1 MSLSMTLGKRIAMG
15 IATMLLL
22 LVVVGM
28 AGYLGL
34 TRVSNVTAFY
44 SDINQFQQIV
54 SSVKGETDQY
64 FLALYGGNKEKE
76 EKAHKGAIAQLNH
89 AMAMVGRL
97 KNHPIV
103 HAEGKKKLSQAEKEL
118 AHYKR
123 ILGEYEQ
130 SEKVKRQLASEVK
143 ALYQPILN
151 KINTGKLWIEEMV
164 LNCKLLMNIVRVY
177 MNKSTDENWGS
188 VEADIGK
195 FNKSVKT
202 WAKKVEFSNQ
212 LRPVAEEIE
221 AQTLNFQSTVAQF
234 KDKVMD
240 QRKYADVMN
249 AYNSNFNGIC
259 NEFSQMSVQILKDQ
273 SRLSLQMIF
282 GAILAALL
290 IGSAYAFI
298 SIRKIVGRINAV
310 IDGVN
315 SGADQV
321 SYATEQVAS
330 ASQALA
336 EGASEQAAALEETSS
351 SLEEMSG
358 MTKNNATNANQA
370 KVMMGEI
377 NDIVLKVEKHM
388 ADMDGAIVNITR
400 SSEETRKIIKTIDEI
415 AFQTNLLALNAAVE
429 AARAGEAGAG
439 FAVVA
444 DEVRNLAMRAAESAR
459 NTAVLIGDTDKAVKV
474 GNELTAA
481 TKEAFQENISVTDRV
496 RQLVDEIAS
505 ASTEQAQGIE
515 QVNRAVSEMDKVVQQ
530 NAAHAEQSAGA
541 AGVMNAQAAEM
552 KTFVGDLIALVEG
565 AEKAKD
571 DAAKDALIVNDCALI
586 AGRRQAQREEMREA
600 IK

>member
-34 TRVSNVTAFY
+34 TGVSNVTAFY

-64 FLALYGGNKEKE
+64 FLALYGGIKEKE
-76 EKAHKGAIAQLNH
+76 KKAHKGAIAQLNH

-164 LNCKLLMNIVRVY
+164 LNWKLLMNIVMVY

-249 AYNSNFNGIC
+249 AYNGNFNGIC

-388 ADMDGAIVNITR
+388 AEMDGAIGNISR

-474 GNELTAA
+474 GNELTTA

-541 AGVMNAQAAEM
+541 AGEMNAQAAEM

-571 DAAKDALIVNDCALI
+571 DAAKDALIVNDFALI
-586 AGRRQAQREEMREA
+586 AGQRQAQREEMRERM
-600 IK
+600 K

>member
-34 TRVSNVTAFY
+34 TGVSNVTAFY

-64 FLALYGGNKEKE
+64 FLALYGGIKEKE
-76 EKAHKGAIAQLNH
+76 KKAHKGAIAQLNH

-97 KNHPIV
+97 RNHPIV

-164 LNCKLLMNIVRVY
+164 LNWKLLMNIVMVY

-188 VEADIGK
+188 VEANIGK

-249 AYNSNFNGIC
+249 AYNGNFNGIC

-474 GNELTAA
+474 GNELTTA

-571 DAAKDALIVNDCALI
+571 DAAKDALIVNDFALI
-586 AGRRQAQREEMREA
+586 AGQRQAQREEMRERM
-600 IK
+600 K

>member
-15 IATMLLL
+15 IAIMLLL

-34 TRVSNVTAFY
+34 IRVSNVTAFY
-44 SDINQFQQIV
+44 SDINKFQQIV

-64 FLALYGGNKEKE
+64 FLALYGGIKEKE
-76 EKAHKGAIAQLNH
+76 KKAHKGAIAQLNH

-103 HAEGKKKLSQAEKEL
+103 HAEGKKKLNQAEKEL

-164 LNCKLLMNIVRVY
+164 LNCKLLMNIVMVY

-249 AYNSNFNGIC
+249 AYNGNFNGIC

-273 SRLSLQMIF
+273 SRLSLQIIF

-370 KVMMGEI
+370 KGMMGEI

-388 ADMDGAIVNITR
+388 AEMDGAIVNITR
-400 SSEETRKIIKTIDEI
+400 SSDETRKIIKTIDEI

-444 DEVRNLAMRAAESAR
+444 DEVRNLAMRASESAR
-459 NTAVLIGDTDKAVKV
+459 NTALLIGDTDKAVKV
-474 GNELTAA
+474 GNELTTA

-541 AGVMNAQAAEM
+541 AGEMNAQAAEM
-552 KTFVGDLIALVEG
+552 KTFVGDLISLVEG
-565 AEKAKD
+565 AEKSKD
-571 DAAKDALIVNDCALI
+571 DAAKDALIVNDFALI
-586 AGRRQAQREEMREA
+586 AGRRQGHP
-600 IK
+600 IP